1 MKKSGGIILF
11 FVFAFLFAGTCI
23 ADTEKEILVISVED
37 CKLRHYLFAGDDLT
51 LLSEYTVST
60 VKKGVIHPQG
70 KGKITNIEFNPTWY
84 PTALTREVFKKKGVI
99 IGSSVPGGHKYNYM
113 GAFKISLSHSTS
125 KGAVYRIH
133 GTIDESTIGTRETG
147 GCIRMYNDEGVEF
160 AKSLYDH
167 YKEIEV
173 YYLRRFDEQ
182 KIKDLYNNGD
192 RRI

>member
-1 MKKSGGIILF
+1 MKKTGGFILF
-11 FVFAFLFAGTCI
+11 FVFVCLFTGVCS
-23 ADTEKEILVISVED
+23 ADIKKEILVISVED
-37 CKLRHYLFAGDDLT
+37 CKLRHYQLTDNNLT
-51 LLSEYTVST
+51 LLNEYVVST

-70 KGKITNIEFNPTWY
+70 KGKIANIEFNPKWY
-84 PTALTREVFKKKGVI
+84 PTALTRETFKKRGII

-113 GAFKISLSHSTS
+113 GPFKISLSHSTH
-125 KGAVYRIH
+125 KGAIYRIH

-173 YYLRRFDEQ
+173 YYLRRFNEQ
-182 KIKDLYNNGD
+182 KIKDLHNNGN